1 MVSRMSELD
10 AELQAIQAVIDA
22 LDPLEGEARDRVIHY
37 AFDRLGLE
45 YSEGET
51 PGVRQDPPP
60 GGGGEGGGNGGGSG
74 DAAQPQVIADIRT
87 LRNEKQPGS
96 ANEMAA
102 VAGYYLAE
110 LASPGERRTEIGTDD
125 IQTLFKQAGY
135 PLPQRPR
142 QTLPNASAAGYF
154 EAVGGGRYRL
164 NPVGHNLVVHSLPR
178 EQTTP
183 TRSRRAASKKPAAKK
198 TATSRT
204 AKKATPRRPA
214 KPKASTAKTK
224 TAKKKTRSTS

>member
-22 LDPLEGEARDRVIHY
+22 LEPLEGEARDRVIHY
-37 AFDRLGLE
+37 AFARLGLE
-45 YSEGET
+45 YSEGEA
-51 PGVRQDPPP
+51 PGGRQDPPP
-60 GGGGEGGGNGGGSG
+60 GGGGEGGGDGGGSG
-74 DAAQPQVIADIRT
+74 DAVQPQVIADIRT

-110 LASPGERRTEIGTDD
+110 LAAPGERRTEIGTDD

-154 EAVGGGRYRL
+154 ESVGGGRYRL

-178 EQTTP
+178 KEKATTRP
-183 TRSRRAASKKPAAKK
+183 RRAASKKP
-198 TATSRT
+198 S
-204 AKKATPRRPA
+204 AKKATTRRPA
-214 KPKASTAKTK
+214 KAKTTK
-224 TAKKKTRSTS
+224 TATKKKTRSDS